1 MGDLRGRAFL
11 AYVIVCVVWGS
22 TFLGIRI
29 GVAGL
34 PPFLMAGVRFTVAG
48 VILAGIARLVGHR
61 LPARRQDWITLAL
74 VGVLLLTSGNGLV
87 VWAEQY
93 LDAGTASIYVVTVAI
108 WAACFDALMKGGTT
122 PFTWRLAAGLL
133 LGLAGVAP
141 VRTAVPT
148 SPSRRPATLLHT
160 DFRAPAALVFASASW
175 AWGSVYLKRHPVK
188 ASFSMSAA
196 VQMVI
201 GGVALLLVGAVRGEA
216 GVFHPTLRPMLAVAY
231 LIVMGSIVGFTAYG
245 YALRHASA
253 TVVGTYAYVNPV
265 VAVILGALL
274 LHEPIGARKLVAMV
288 IILGAVL
295 WIQHVVRPQAPL
307 KVAGPGGRDQKPPV
321 IRHHPVHS
329 QRAG

>member
-1 MGDLRGRAFL
+1 MGELRGRAFL
-11 AYVIVCVVWGS
+11 AYLVVCIVWGS

-29 GVAGL
+29 GVQGL
-34 PPFLMAGVRFTVAG
+34 PPFLMAGVRFTLAG
-48 VILAGIARLVGHR
+48 LILAGIARLLGQM
-61 LPARRQDWITLAL
+61 LPTRREDWITLTL

-122 PFTWRLAAGLL
+122 PFTWRLVAGLL
-133 LGLAGVAP
+133 LGLAG
-141 VRTAVPT
+141 TAVLT
-148 SPSRRPATLLHT
+148 GATPATLLHT
-160 DFRAPAALVFASASW
+160 DFRGPAALVFASASW

-188 ASFSMSAA
+188 TSFSMSAA

-201 GGVALLLVGAVRGEA
+201 GGVALLLVGALRGEVDA
-216 GVFHPTLRPMLAVAY
+216 FHPTLKPVLAVAY

-274 LHEPIGARKLVAMV
+274 LHEPIGARKIVAMV

-295 WIQHVVRPQAPL
+295 WIQHAVRPAAAKRRAPTGTHDG
-307 KVAGPGGRDQKPPV
+307 KKPV
-321 IRHHPVHS
+321 TRRVT
-329 QRAG
+329 A

>member
-1 MGDLRGRAFL
+1 MGELRGRAFL
-11 AYVIVCVVWGS
+11 AYLIVCIVWGS
-22 TFLGIRI
+22 TFLAIRI

-34 PPFLMAGVRFTVAG
+34 PPFLLAGVRFT
-48 VILAGIARLVGHR
+48 LAGFILSGIAHLLGQA
-61 LPARRQDWITLAL
+61 LPTRRQDWVTLAL
-74 VGVLLLTSGNGLV
+74 VGVLLLTISNGLV

-122 PFTWRLAAGLL
+122 PFTWRLVVGLL
-133 LGLAGVAP
+133 LGLAG
-141 VRTAVPT
+141 TAVLTGATP
-148 SPSRRPATLLHT
+148 RTLLHT
-160 DFRAPAALVFASASW
+160 DFRGPAALVFASGSW

-188 ASFSMSAA
+188 VGFSMSAA

-201 GGVALLLVGAVRGEA
+201 GGVALLLVGALRGEVGA
-216 GVFHPTLRPMLAVAY
+216 FHPTLRPMLAVAY

-265 VAVILGALL
+265 VAVILGGLL
-274 LHEPIGARKLVAMV
+274 LHEPIGARKIVAMA

-295 WIQHVVRPQAPL
+295 WIQRVVRPRARRRAAGSGPRDPRPLPSRHPQAP
-307 KVAGPGGRDQKPPV
+307 
-321 IRHHPVHS
+321 S
-329 QRAG
+329 QRVTL

>member
-1 MGDLRGRAFL
+1 VGELRGWAFRAYL
-11 AYVIVCVVWGS
+11 IVCIVWGS

-34 PPFLMAGVRFTVAG
+34 PPFLMAGVRFTLAG
-48 VILAGIARLVGHR
+48 LILAGIARLLGQT
-61 LPARRQDWITLAL
+61 LPTRRQDWITLTL

-133 LGLAGVAP
+133 LGLAG
-141 VRTAVPT
+141 TAVLT
-148 SPSRRPATLLHT
+148 GATPATLLHT
-160 DFRAPAALVFASASW
+160 DFRGPAALVFASGSW

-196 VQMVI
+196 VQMVL
-201 GGVALLLVGAVRGEA
+201 GGVALLLVGALRGEVGA
-216 GVFHPTLRPMLAVAY
+216 FHPTLKPMLAVAY

-274 LHEPIGARKLVAMV
+274 LHEPIGARKIVAMV

-295 WIQHVVRPQAPL
+295 WIQHVVRPATA
-307 KVAGPGGRDQKPPV
+307 KRTASTGTHEGEKPV
-321 IRHHPVHS
+321 TRRVT
-329 QRAG
+329 A

>member
-1 MGDLRGRAFL
+1 VGELRGRAFL
-11 AYVIVCVVWGS
+11 AYLIVCIVWGS

-34 PPFLMAGVRFTVAG
+34 PPFLMAGVRFTLAG
-48 VILAGIARLVGHR
+48 LILAGIARLLGQT
-61 LPARRQDWITLAL
+61 LPTRRQDWITLTL

-122 PFTWRLAAGLL
+122 PFTWRLVAGLL
-133 LGLAGVAP
+133 LGLAG
-141 VRTAVPT
+141 TAVLT
-148 SPSRRPATLLHT
+148 GATPATLLHT
-160 DFRAPAALVFASASW
+160 DFRGPAALVFASASW

-196 VQMVI
+196 VQMVL
-201 GGVALLLVGAVRGEA
+201 GGVALLLVGALRGEVGA
-216 GVFHPTLRPMLAVAY
+216 FHPTLKPMLAVAY

-274 LHEPIGARKLVAMV
+274 LHEPIGARKIVAMV

-295 WIQHVVRPQAPL
+295 WIQYVVRPAAPRHSAPATPREG
-307 KVAGPGGRDQKPPV
+307 KKPV
-321 IRHHPVHS
+321 TRRVT
-329 QRAG
+329 A

>member
-1 MGDLRGRAFL
+1 VGELRGRAFL

-29 GVAGL
+29 GVQGL
-34 PPFLMAGVRFTVAG
+34 PPFLMAGVRFTLAG
-48 VILAGIARLVGHR
+48 LILAGIARLLGQM
-61 LPARRQDWITLAL
+61 LPTRREDWTTLTL

-133 LGLAGVAP
+133 LGLAG
-141 VRTAVPT
+141 TAVLT
-148 SPSRRPATLLHT
+148 GATPATLLHT
-160 DFRAPAALVFASASW
+160 DFRAPVALVFASASW
-175 AWGSVYLKRHPVK
+175 AWGSVYLTRHPVR

-196 VQMVI
+196 VQMVL
-201 GGVALLLVGAVRGEA
+201 GGVALLLVGALRGEA
-216 GVFHPTLRPMLAVAY
+216 GAFHPTLKPMLAVAY

-265 VAVILGALL
+265 VAVLLGALL
-274 LHEPIGARKLVAMV
+274 LHEPIGARKIAAMV

-295 WIQHVVRPQAPL
+295 WIQHVVRPATPRHPAPTSPREG
-307 KVAGPGGRDQKPPV
+307 KKPV
-321 IRHHPVHS
+321 TRRVT
-329 QRAG
+329 A

>member
-1 MGDLRGRAFL
+1 MGELRGRAFL
-11 AYVIVCVVWGS
+11 AYVVVCIVWGS

-29 GVAGL
+29 GVQGL
-34 PPFLMAGVRFTVAG
+34 PPFLLAGVRFTLAG
-48 VILAGIARLVGHR
+48 LILAGIARLLGQA
-61 LPARRQDWITLAL
+61 LPSRRRDWGTLAL

-122 PFTWRLAAGLL
+122 PFTWRLGAGLL
-133 LGLAGVAP
+133 LGLVG
-141 VRTAVPT
+141 TAVLT
-148 SPSRRPATLLHT
+148 GATPATLLHT
-160 DFRAPAALVFASASW
+160 DFRGPAALVFASASW

-201 GGVALLLVGAVRGEA
+201 GGVALLLVGALRGEA
-216 GVFHPTLRPMLAVAY
+216 GAFHPTLRPMLAVAY

-265 VAVILGALL
+265 VAVLLGGLI
-274 LHEPIGARKLVAMV
+274 LHEPIGARKIVAMA

-295 WIQHVVRPQAPL
+295 WIQHAVRPAPPSR
-307 KVAGPGGRDQKPPV
+307 VTPV
-321 IRHHPVHS
+321 SAREVKRPETRRVP
-329 QRAG
+329 A

>member
-1 MGDLRGRAFL
+1 MGELRGRAFL
-11 AYVIVCVVWGS
+11 AYLIVCIVWGS

-34 PPFLMAGVRFTVAG
+34 PPFLMAGVRFTLAG
-48 VILAGIARLVGHR
+48 LILAGIARLLGQT
-61 LPARRQDWITLAL
+61 LPTRRQDWITLTL

-122 PFTWRLAAGLL
+122 PFTWRLVAGLL
-133 LGLAGVAP
+133 LGLAG
-141 VRTAVPT
+141 TAVLT
-148 SPSRRPATLLHT
+148 GATPATLLHT
-160 DFRAPAALVFASASW
+160 DFRGPAALVFASASW

-196 VQMVI
+196 VQMVL
-201 GGVALLLVGAVRGEA
+201 GGVALLLVGALRGEVGA
-216 GVFHPTLRPMLAVAY
+216 FHPTLKPMLAVAY

-274 LHEPIGARKLVAMV
+274 LHEPIGARKIVAMV

-295 WIQHVVRPQAPL
+295 WIQHVVRPAAAKRTAL
-307 KVAGPGGRDQKPPV
+307 TGTHEGEKPV
-321 IRHHPVHS
+321 TRRVT
-329 QRAG
+329 A

>member
-1 MGDLRGRAFL
+1 LRVGELRGRAFL
-11 AYVIVCVVWGS
+11 AYLIVCIVWGS

-29 GVAGL
+29 GVQGL
-34 PPFLMAGVRFTVAG
+34 PPFLLAGVRFTLAG
-48 VILAGIARLVGHR
+48 LILAGIARLLGQA
-61 LPARRQDWITLAL
+61 LPTRKQDWVTLGL

-122 PFTWRLAAGLL
+122 PFTWRLAVGLL
-133 LGLAGVAP
+133 LGLAG
-141 VRTAVPT
+141 TAVLTGATPT
-148 SPSRRPATLLHT
+148 TLLHT
-160 DFRAPAALVFASASW
+160 DFRGPAALVFASGSW

-188 ASFSMSAA
+188 VSFSMSAA

-216 GVFHPTLRPMLAVAY
+216 GAFHPTLRPMLAVAY

-265 VAVILGALL
+265 VAVILGGLL
-274 LHEPIGARKLVAMV
+274 LHEPIGARKIVAMA

-295 WIQHVVRPQAPL
+295 WIQRVVRAAAP
-307 KVAGPGGRDQKPPV
+307 K
-321 IRHHPVHS
+321 
-329 QRAG
+329 RAASASTREGKQPETRRATA

>member
-34 PPFLMAGVRFTVAG
+34 PPFLMAGMRFTVAG
-48 VILAGIARLVGHR
+48 VILAVIARLLGHQ
-61 LPARRQDWITLAL
+61 LPSRRQDWITLAL

-133 LGLAGVAP
+133 LGLVG
-141 VRTAVPT
+141 TAVLT
-148 SPSRRPATLLHT
+148 GATPATLLHT

-274 LHEPIGARKLVAMV
+274 LHETIGARKLVAMV

-295 WIQHVVRPQAPL
+295 WIQHVVRPQASR
-307 KVAGPGGRDQKPPV
+307 KVAGSGGRDQRPPV
-321 IRHHPVHS
+321 RHHPAHS